1 MRLDRREQTRREP
14 RPGALGF
21 AVRCRGGRLGQRAGV
36 HPDATAVDTVQLM
49 GGEFDFLIGETVQQ
63 AWVWGPIRLVLRLGQ
78 RPDPGMYVD
87 VLQCADRGRS
97 GVTIE
102 VGALRQIPIRPPI
115 SMRPLPSILPLA
127 WAVILAVPAVQLTH
141 HAEISW
147 NVFGVAFLVVVLVD
161 GSLILAIILFA
172 RPKWHIPPAVRDQ
185 RDILE
190 RRNPLQT

>member
-1 MRLDRREQTRREP
+1 MRLDGREHTSREP
-14 RPGALGF
+14 SPGALVV
-21 AVRCRGGRLGQRAGV
+21 AVRCRGGRRGKRGGV
-36 HPDATAVDTVQLM
+36 HPDIKAVDTVQLM

-63 AWVWGPIRLVLRLGQ
+63 AWVWGPIRLLLRLGQ

-87 VLQCADRGRS
+87 VLRCADRGRS

-141 HAEISW
+141 HAGISW
-147 NVFGVAFLVVVLVD
+147 NVFGVAFLVVVVVD
-161 GSLILAIILFA
+161 GSVILSIMLFA
-172 RPKWHIPPAVRDQ
+172 PPNWHIPPAVRDQ
-185 RDILE
+185 RGILE
-190 RRNPLQT
+190 RRNPLRT